1 MNISGNTIL
10 ITGGTSGI
18 GRAIAEALHAKGN
31 TVIIAGRRQ
40 QLLDEIT
47 AKNPGMVGIPLDVAD
62 SKSIDT
68 FAAQVKERFPKLN
81 VLINNAG
88 IARMEDYTADTV
100 DLTDAI
106 STLQTNITSVL
117 QLTAALL
124 PTLRAQPNGTL
135 MVTTSGLAFV
145 SFPKAPTY
153 SATKAFLHNWLEGLR
168 FQLRNTN
175 VEVLELV
182 PPYVQTELGG
192 SHQASDPRAMPLDA
206 FTNEVVQILS
216 DNKIEKGEIL
226 VENVKPAR
234 WAEKNG
240 QYSNLLEAFGSF

>member
-1 MNISGNTIL
+1 MNITGNTIL

-18 GRAIAEALHAKGN
+18 GRALAEALHAKGN

-47 AKNPGMVGIPLDVAD
+47 ANNEGIVGLQFDAAD
-62 SKSIDT
+62 ESST
-68 FAAQVKERFPKLN
+68 ANLAAEVKQRFPQLN

-88 IARMEDYTADTV
+88 IGGPEDYTADEIDLSRALTV
-100 DLTDAI
+100 
-106 STLQTNITSVL
+106 LQTNVTGVL

-124 PTLRAQPNGTL
+124 PLLRAQTHSTL

-145 SFPKAPTY
+145 PFPKAPVY
-153 SATKAFLHNWLEGLR
+153 SATKAFLHNWLDGIR
-168 FQLRNTN
+168 FQLRKTS
-175 VEVLELV
+175 VEVLELA

-192 SHQASDPRAMPLDA
+192 PQQASDPRAMPLDV
-206 FTNEVVQILS
+206 FTDEVMQLLEA
-216 DNKIEKGEIL
+216 NKFEKGEIL
-226 VENVKPAR
+226 VEHVKPLR

-240 QYSNLLEAFGSF
+240 QYETMLEAFGNF